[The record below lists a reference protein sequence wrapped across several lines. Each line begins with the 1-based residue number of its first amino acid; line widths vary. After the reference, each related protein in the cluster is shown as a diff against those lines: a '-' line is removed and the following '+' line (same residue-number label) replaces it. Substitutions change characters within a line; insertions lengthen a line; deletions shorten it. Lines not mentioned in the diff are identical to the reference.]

1 MSSPGSR
8 DRLKILLLVGG
19 LSLAGVLPVECLAA
33 GYGNLA
39 GIVSDSKG
47 VPLMGATVT
56 VLGPT
61 AFAAEAGNEL
71 AERMITDAH
80 GRFTIAH
87 LVPGWYSL
95 KVSSPAR
102 LPAMRNGV
110 RVDAGATVVATF
122 VLADVL
128 APIRFQMPSN
138 SVSSWG
144 DDWKWVLRTSSNTRP
159 ILRLHEQKP
168 AKASKSPDEKA
179 DKVPLSPAEYVAGI
193 LPGSTPHDPLAE
205 DFGMASVFAFLRP
218 ITPDS
223 DVLTAASF
231 APFGAAQGT
240 VGAEMIRNQ
249 LQGTP
254 QSFGVVYHQFNLVP
268 GASAAPGTS
277 PNAFSQ
283 AKGLSA
289 TYSDT
294 RLIAPKITVTA
305 GMDVNYLSGVESVFI
320 AQPRVNLEYQA
331 TTQTM
336 VSVQYGY
343 AHDDGSNSMMERL
356 SLLNAFPQITES
368 DGRLAMEQLNHAE
381 VALNHRIGK
390 SARVQAAAYHDNL
403 RNAAVW
409 GWGASA
415 NAAAFAGNALPN
427 PAGQGLVMN
436 GGSYQSSGFR
446 AIYAQTFGSHLE
458 AVGFGGSGRI
468 LCGYGYTSDG
478 PAGGAP
484 PTRFSGCDARMVGAK
499 ITAQLPLTHTR
510 ISTSYER
517 VPANSVTMVD
527 PAAQGELQVMPYLS
541 MQIRQPLPTPAD
553 WPVRID
559 AVADFQNM
567 LSQGLTATPSG
578 QKSLV
583 LSPSYHYVR
592 GGLAVEF

>member
-1 MSSPGSR
+1 MGNSGSR

-61 AFAAEAGNEL
+61 AFAAEAANEL
-71 AERMITDAH
+71 TERMITDAH

-95 KVSSPAR
+95 KVVSPTR

-128 APIRFQMPSN
+128 SPIRFQMPSN

-159 ILRLHEQKP
+159 ILRLREQKP
-168 AKASKSPDEKA
+168 AKAKNSPDENA
-179 DKVPLSPAEYVAGI
+179 EKVPLPHTEYVAGI

-231 APFGAAQGT
+231 APFGAAPGT
-240 VGAEMIRNQ
+240 VGAEIVRNQ

-268 GASAAPGTS
+268 GASAAPATA
-277 PNAFSQ
+277 PNAFTQ

-289 TYSDT
+289 SYSDT
-294 RLIAPKITVTA
+294 RLIAPRITVTA
-305 GMDVNYLSGVESVFI
+305 GMDVNFLSGVESVFM

-343 AHDDGSNSMMERL
+343 AHGDGSNSMMERL
-356 SLLNAFPQITES
+356 SLLNAFPQITLS
-368 DGRLAMEQLNHAE
+368 DGRLEMEQLNHAE

-409 GWGASA
+409 GWGAGA
-415 NAAAFAGNALPN
+415 NGAAFAGNSLPN
-427 PAGQGLVMN
+427 PAGSGVVVN
-436 GGSYQSSGFR
+436 AGNYRSAGFR
-446 AIYAQTFGSHLE
+446 AVYAQTFSSRVEVMAAYSSGAALE
-458 AVGFGGSGRI
+458 
-468 LCGYGYTSDG
+468 YT
-478 PAGGAP
+478 AGGP
-484 PTRFSGCDARMVGAK
+484 IGNSQTYMTRRQTNALLGK
-499 ITAQLPLTHTR
+499 ITAQLPVTHTR
-510 ISTSYER
+510 VMTSYEW
-517 VPANSVTMVD
+517 VPNDTLTLVD
-527 PAAQGELQVMPYLS
+527 PAGQGNLQVMPYLS
-541 MQIRQPLPTPAD
+541 LQIRQPIPTPND

-567 LSQGLTATPSG
+567 LSQGFNVSQAG
-578 QKSLV
+578 QKSMT
-583 LSPSYHYVR
+583 LSPCYHYVS